1 MSTPP
6 LDRLAERWKADAER
20 LRQYGADA
28 QARAVERC
36 MEDLE
41 QAREERRFETLTLT
55 EASEVSGYSYSRLQ
69 EMVGEEV
76 ENVGEPGAPRVRRGD
91 LPRKPGGATT
101 GPREVEETEEGEPDL
116 ARTRLEIADA

>member
-1 MSTPP
+1 MDRSP
-6 LDRLAERWKADAER
+6 LDRLAERWEADVER
-20 LRQYGADA
+20 LREYGADA

-36 MEDLE
+36 LESLE

-69 EMVGEEV
+69 EMVGERI

-91 LPRKPGGATT
+91 LPRKPGQSSA
-101 GPREVEETEEGEPDL
+101 GPRAVEETESGEPDL
-116 ARTRLEIADA
+116 AEARLELADG